1 MGNNYRRSTKRNGA
15 TSSTRTRPN
24 TSNNHRRPT
33 RRNRVNNSTYPPQSR
48 RPRLKTASSDPNIP
62 VQPLNWR
69 PTPGTTSTTNR
80 NATRLGGK
88 NINDISR
95 KMRKNKKTR
104 NDQQKAIRNTPG
116 GMGNN
121 GGNMNGIVTLNN
133 NRYHNPMPTRKY
145 RKSLW

>member
-1 MGNNYRRSTKRNGA
+1 
-15 TSSTRTRPN
+15 
-24 TSNNHRRPT
+24 
-33 RRNRVNNSTYPPQSR
+33 
-48 RPRLKTASSDPNIP
+48 
-62 VQPLNWR
+62 
-69 PTPGTTSTTNR
+69 
-80 NATRLGGK
+80 LGGK